1 MATIQEQIAQARA
14 AGYDDAAI
22 AAHLSSTPDLGPKM
36 KTALDAGYKPADIL
50 SHLTGERAT
59 PATSVSQIPGSAP
72 GTVAP
77 PPSEIPLGRRLLQAG
92 QENFQRMAQVLQP
105 TAEMLAAAGGAKAG
119 AVAAAPFAPMAG
131 PLAPAVPA
139 IGGFIGGVLGY
150 TGAKGVGDV
159 IQGQAPDVVGD
170 IRGGATAETVGRAAG
185 PVLGAIGRTVAK
197 FGAEPRAV
205 KIVQEA
211 AGREAPA
218 IREAILRAEQ
228 QGLTPA
234 QATAEVPRQAWQS
247 LLALGKTTDESVKIA
262 ERQVADAENNLA
274 RMVGG
279 ANQAEARRVVDESRN
294 RLTELTT
301 PMRETE
307 LSAANLANK
316 VLKDL
321 KPRAAQKQ
329 QSMVSALQQAGRT
342 ETEAAQRATA
352 ATRQLQ
358 RATPGRIPSVSATQA
373 ARVQGAASKQWQDTS
388 NTFADIAGQRRAE
401 RDFIN
406 RQIGSLEAYNLRPL
420 DINPVVASIDQTLST
435 PGLRASNDVTR
446 VMAALKDDMLELAQ
460 RNGGVIDAHDLYTLR
475 KEGVAQRVRDVL
487 KLDDPKVGAKVTAAV
502 VDKLRPAID
511 NAIEQAGGTGW
522 RQYLDTYSKGMDVI
536 NQRAMAAE
544 ALRLFKDSPQEYVRL
559 IRNNRPEAV
568 EAIFGPGRYDI
579 FNEMSSQMPTLDKV
593 AKQLELDTRA
603 AKMATGGMD
612 DFANILEANRAKM
625 RIPNWFSPA
634 ITATNMKLA
643 DVEKR
648 VNKKTIDIIRNATS
662 SDQNLRDLLDGLPT
676 TERTKLM
683 RLINSTETWAP
694 AARAATTTI
703 TAPAFSNALAP
714 APENQNAL
722 AP

>member
-1 MATIQEQIAQARA
+1 MPKYTLEIGGKTYDIESDKSLSDADL
-14 AGYDDAAI
+14 AGYAAKI
-22 AAHLSSTPDLGPKM
+22 AGP
-36 KTALDAGYKPADIL
+36 AAAPAG
-50 SHLTGERAT
+50 
-59 PATSVSQIPGSAP
+59 QIPGPAP
-72 GTVAP
+72 GMVAP

-92 QENFQRMAQVLQP
+92 RENIQQIGRALQP
-105 TAEMLAAAGGAKAG
+105 TAEMLAAAGGAKTG
-119 AVAAAPFAPMAG
+119 AAMAAPFAPMAG

-139 IGGFIGGVLGY
+139 IGGFVGGVLGY
-150 TGAKGVGDV
+150 TGAKSVGDV
-159 IQGQAPDVVGD
+159 LQGQAADVVGD
-170 IRGGATAETVGRAAG
+170 IRGGAVAETVGRVAG
-185 PVLGAIGRTVAK
+185 PVLGAVGRTVAK
-197 FGAEPRAV
+197 FGPEQRAAR
-205 KIVQEA
+205 IAQEA
-211 AGREAPA
+211 AGKELPA
-218 IREAILRAEQ
+218 IREAVSRAEQ

-234 QATAEVPRQAWQS
+234 QATAGVPRQAWQS
-247 LLALGKTTDESVKIA
+247 LLALGKTTDESFKIA
-262 ERQVADAENNLA
+262 ERQVADAEADLA

-279 ANQAEARRVVDESRN
+279 ANQAEARRAVDEARK
-294 RLTELTT
+294 RLSELTT

-307 LSAANLANK
+307 LGAANLANK

-321 KPRAAQKQ
+321 EPRAAQKQ

-342 ETEAAQRATA
+342 ETEAAQRAA
-352 ATRQLQ
+352 AAAQQLQ
-358 RATPGRIPSVSATQA
+358 RVTPGQIPAVSATQA
-373 ARVQGAASKQWQDTS
+373 ARTQGAASRQWQETS

-406 RQIGSLEAYNLRPL
+406 RQIGSLEAYGLRPL

-446 VMAALKDDMLELAQ
+446 VMAALKDDMLALAQ

-487 KLDDPKVGAKVTAAV
+487 KLDDPKAGAKVTAAV

-559 IRNNRPEAV
+559 VRNNRPESV

-579 FNEMSSQMPTLDKV
+579 FKEMSSQMPTLDKV
-593 AKQLELDTRA
+593 AKQLELDVRA
-603 AKMATGGMD
+603 AKMATGGAD

-634 ITATNMKLA
+634 ITAANMKLA

-648 VNKKTIDIIRNATS
+648 VNKKTIDIIRNAAS
-662 SDQNLRDLLDGLPT
+662 SGQSLRDLLDGLPT

-683 RLINSTETWAP
+683 RLVNSSETWAP

-714 APENQNAL
+714 ESENVNAL
-722 AP
+722 AR

>member
-1 MATIQEQIAQARA
+1 MPTYTLEISGKTYDIESNKTLSDQELANYAT
-14 AGYDDAAI
+14 
-22 AAHLSSTPDLGPKM
+22 KVV
-36 KTALDAGYKPADIL
+36 PA
-50 SHLTGERAT
+50 T
-59 PATSVSQIPGSAP
+59 TSVSRIPGSAP

-92 QENFQRMAQVLQP
+92 QENFQSLARNLQP
-105 TAEMLAAAGGAKAG
+105 SAEMLAAAGGATAG
-119 AVAAAPFAPMAG
+119 AAAAAPYAPLAG

-139 IGGFIGGVLGY
+139 IGGFVGGVIGY

-170 IRGGATAETVGRAAG
+170 LRGGAVAETVGRAAG
-185 PVLGAIGRTVAK
+185 PVLGAIGRAAEPVLGAIGRTVAK
-197 FGAEPRAV
+197 FGPEQRAAR
-205 KIVQEA
+205 IVQQT
-211 AGREAPA
+211 AGKEAPA
-218 IREAILRAEQ
+218 IREAISRAGQ

-247 LLALGKTTDESVKIA
+247 LLALGKTTDESFKIA

-279 ANQAEARRVVDESRN
+279 ANQAEARKVVNEARK

-307 LSAANLANK
+307 LGAANLANK

-321 KPRAAQKQ
+321 EPRAAQKQ

-352 ATRQLQ
+352 ATKQLQ
-358 RATPGRIPSVSATQA
+358 RATPGQIPAVSARQT
-373 ARVQGAASKQWQDTS
+373 ARVQGAAAKQWQDTS

-406 RQIGSLEAYNLRPL
+406 RQIGSLEAYGLRPL
-420 DINPVVASIDQTLST
+420 DINPVVASIDQALST

-487 KLDDPKVGAKVTAAV
+487 KLDDPKIGAKVTATI
-502 VDKLRPAID
+502 VDRLRPAID
-511 NAIEQAGGTGW
+511 DAIEQAGGTGW

-536 NQRAMAAE
+536 NQRSMAAE

-559 IRNNRPEAV
+559 VRNNRPEAV

-579 FNEMSSQMPTLDKV
+579 FKEMSSQMPTLDKV
-593 AKQLELDTRA
+593 ARQLELDTRA
-603 AKMATGGMD
+603 AKMATGGTD

-648 VNKKTIDIIRNATS
+648 VNKKTIDIIRNAAS
-662 SDQNLRDLLDGLPT
+662 SGENLRDLLDGLPS

-714 APENQNAL
+714 EPQNQNAL